1 MKETKNKRHE
11 ERSDFDTQVVYTD
24 GSADHYHDAMM
35 CNFSEDGMCFESD
48 TPMEPG
54 TEVSIKT
61 VHFPSTNK
69 CKVAWCHKV
78 GSGDDEKYDI
88 GLKCEL

>member
-1 MKETKNKRHE
+1 MKKTEDKRHQN
-11 ERSDFDTQVVYTD
+11 RNGFDTPVVYTD
-24 GSADHYHDAMM
+24 GASDHYHDAVM

-54 TEVSIKT
+54 TELYIKT
-61 VHFPSTNK
+61 VDFCSTNK
-69 CKVAWCHKV
+69 CKVAWCHKI

-88 GLKCEL
+88 GLKCEI